1 MFQKILIADD
11 HDTVNRALEEML
23 EISIP
28 VINRSQYCDDA
39 LLKIKSAIAD
49 RDKFDLLIT
58 DLVFKPDTRKENLK
72 NGWELIATVRKLQ
85 PDLRI
90 IVYSIEDQLYPIRK
104 LYREDKINAYVIKGR
119 DSMQQLWRAIKK
131 VDSSPDSIRNE
142 VLEKASR
149 QQGVVQL
156 DDIDLTLLKLL
167 GSGLTIK
174 EIIEVLAKEGISISL
189 SSINKKLNT
198 LRVQFDAKTNTH
210 LIIMAKEAGII

>member
-11 HDTVNRALEEML
+11 HDTVNRELAEML

-131 VDSSPDSIRNE
+131 VDKNPDSIRNE

-167 GSGLTIK
+167 GSGMTIK
-174 EIIEVLAKEGISISL
+174 EINENFIKDGISIS
-189 SSINKKLNT
+189 SSGIDKRLNKLKLRLN
-198 LRVQFDAKTNTH
+198 AKNRSN
-210 LIIMAKEAGII
+210 LVILAKEAGLI